1 MGFIKS
7 IETLELT
14 PNSSDV
20 CPMSDRDTLI
30 FMAFPVGHIKI
41 PADNRM
47 RILII
52 VSAIILAVIGHRFY
66 RVSKANTQFSV
77 NMDDLNSKLDDMK
90 LENKKLRDLIQREP
104 PKKIADLATKEHTII
119 LNSDQNVVTY
129 DFPYTLRNVKHV
141 ELITG
146 IMPKAQ
152 YRINEFNNVIN
163 DLEIRPGSYT
173 DIISLLMYVNQQ
185 LYENGEGIVLMFDS
199 LERNIIAAA
208 NTAVTLNLSDSDTLA
223 PVLGYGANTYTF
235 PASSTFDANVI
246 TGSLTHFTTLK
257 QSANDTNSTINNYP
271 PDYYTFTSLFANN
284 VPSASWQYLYGD
296 DRVNMKHQMY
306 VDVLMD
312 EVTYFDGTHR
322 LARIFVPEDRDDAEY
337 QSYGR
342 PILRSLNADYID
354 LDKITF
360 RLKSI
365 VSDTRSNDYQ
375 LNGLNYSLQVQITTV
390 DPYLIKY

>member
-1 MGFIKS
+1 
-7 IETLELT
+7 
-14 PNSSDV
+14 
-20 CPMSDRDTLI
+20 
-30 FMAFPVGHIKI
+30 
-41 PADNRM
+41 M

-52 VSAIILAVIGHRFY
+52 VSTIILAVIGHRFY
-66 RVSKANTQFSV
+66 RLSKANTQFSI
-77 NMDDLNSKLDDMK
+77 NMDDLNSKLDEMK

-129 DFPYTLRNVKHV
+129 EFPYTLRNVKHV

-208 NTAVTLNLSDSDTLA
+208 NTAVTLNLSDSDTMA
-223 PVLGYGANTYTF
+223 PVLGFAANTYTF

-257 QSANDTNSTINNYP
+257 QSANVTNSTINNYP

-375 LNGLNYSLQVQITTV
+375 LNGLNYSFQVQITTV